1 MREICIFEKNNLKKL
16 DLKGVKSDVLQ
27 FHTEFT
33 HVSRRFLAFNR
44 KQKNSL
50 GKTVL
55 EMWSQ
60 ICGQIAMV
68 INKVTLK
75 KSAKKVKTH
84 KT

>member
-1 MREICIFEKNNLKKL
+1 M
-16 DLKGVKSDVLQ
+16 DLKGVKSDILQ

-44 KQKNSL
+44 KLKNCL

-60 ICGQIAMV
+60 ISGQVEMV
-68 INKVTLK
+68 INKGTLK

>member
-1 MREICIFEKNNLKKL
+1 M

-33 HVSRRFLAFNR
+33 HVSRRLLAFNR

-60 ICGQIAMV
+60 IFGYIAMV
-68 INKVTLK
+68 INKVTFP
-75 KSAKKVKTH
+75 KSAKKVK

>member
-1 MREICIFEKNNLKKL
+1 M
-16 DLKGVKSDVLQ
+16 DLKGIKSDVLQ

-75 KSAKKVKTH
+75 KKIENMVTDL
-84 KT
+84 